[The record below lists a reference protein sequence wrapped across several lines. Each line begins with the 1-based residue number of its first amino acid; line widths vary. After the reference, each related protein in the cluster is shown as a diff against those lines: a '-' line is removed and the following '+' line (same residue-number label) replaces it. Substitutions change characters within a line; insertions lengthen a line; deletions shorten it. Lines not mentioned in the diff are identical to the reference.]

1 MTLEAYIREKR
12 KDRDI
17 LLMTHI
23 VLGYPSMEESFT
35 LIREMVRAGVD
46 VMELQIPF
54 SEPIAD
60 GPTILQ
66 ANQRAL
72 ERGARVEACL
82 NLARRAAETFDIPF
96 LIMTYYNI
104 LFTYGIGPFAA
115 SMERGNLKGAI
126 IADLPPEEGD
136 EYLRAMEKHGM
147 APVFIFSPKT
157 PSSRMQYLASHTRG
171 FVYCA
176 ARKGVTGAE
185 TNFSKDLEDYL
196 GRCREATSLPLAVGF
211 GVQAKDDIQFLRG
224 RADMAV
230 VGTQTLRVLEEQGMD
245 AVGDFIRGLR
255 DRGPAKT

>member
-1 MTLEAYIREKR
+1 MALEDYIREKR
-12 KDRDI
+12 EDKDI

-23 VLGYPSMEESFT
+23 VLGYPSMEDSLKMIEV
-35 LIREMVRAGVD
+35 MVHAGVD

-72 ERGARVEACL
+72 EKGVSVQACMD
-82 NLARRAAETFDIPF
+82 LAQRAAEDFDIPF

-104 LFTYGIGPFAA
+104 LFAYGIGPFAA
-115 SMERGNLKGAI
+115 AMERGNLQGAI

-136 EYLRAMEKHGM
+136 EYLRAMEEHRLS
-147 APVFIFSPKT
+147 PVFIFSPKT
-157 PSSRMQYLASHTRG
+157 PSSRMQYIASHSRG

-176 ARKGVTGAE
+176 ARKGVTG
-185 TNFSKDLEDYL
+185 TQTSFSEDLEGYL
-196 GRCREATSLPLAVGF
+196 KQCRRATPLPLAVGF
-211 GVQAKDDIQFLRG
+211 GVQTRADIQFLKG

-230 VGTQTLRVLEEQGMD
+230 VGTQTLRVMEEKGID

-255 DRGPAKT
+255 G